1 MVLAAGAGTRLRPL
15 TYEIPKPMAP
25 VLNRPV
31 IHYALANLARHGIRD
46 VVANLH
52 AHPRKVRRYCGS
64 GDRWGINL
72 SYSYEPR
79 LMGTAGAVKRAERF
93 LKKGPFFVLS
103 GDGFTDIDLDELYAF
118 HRRRGSM
125 ATMAVKEVDS
135 RFDYGITLASK
146 TGRIRGFIEKP
157 TWGQVFSNKVN
168 TGIYV
173 FEPEV
178 LRYIPKDVPFDFAR
192 ELWPKLLKLGKP
204 LYAFEWRGYWCD
216 VGNLGELRR
225 CQMDA
230 LGGHVG
236 VDLPGREIKKGVH
249 IERGTRIHPHAKLL
263 PPCLIGQGT
272 HIEAGAK
279 VGPFTV
285 VGHGCSIGAGASVK
299 NSILFDHV
307 VVGRQGYLSDCIVGE
322 KSSVH
327 SDIAIYGAAILN
339 VRE

>member
-1 MVLAAGAGTRLRPL
+1 
-15 TYEIPKPMAP
+15 MAP

-31 IHYALANLARHGIRD
+31 IHYALANLARHGVRE

-52 AHPRKVRRYCGS
+52 SHPEKLRRYCGK
-64 GDRWGINL
+64 GARWGLKL

-79 LMGTAGAVKRAERF
+79 LLGTAGAVKKAERF
-93 LKKGPFFVLS
+93 LKDGPFFVLS
-103 GDGFTDIDLDELYAF
+103 GDGFSDIDLGGMLAF
-118 HRRRGSM
+118 HKRHGSI
-125 ATMAVKEVDS
+125 ATMAVKAVDS
-135 RFDYGITLASK
+135 RFDYGITLTSK
-146 TGRIRGFIEKP
+146 SGRIKGFIEKP
-157 TWGQVFSNKVN
+157 SWGQVFSNKVN
-168 TGIYV
+168 TGIYI

-178 LRYIPKDVPFDFAR
+178 LRHIPKGAPFDFAR
-192 ELWPKLLKLGKP
+192 ELWPKLLNLRKP
-204 LYAFEWRGYWCD
+204 IYAYEWKGYWCD

-236 VDLPGREIKKGVH
+236 VDLPGRELKEGVRVEKGA
-249 IERGTRIHPHAKLL
+249 RIHPKAKLHS
-263 PPCLIGQGT
+263 PCLIGRESR
-272 HIEAGAK
+272 IEAGAA

-285 VGHGCSIGAGASVK
+285 VGRGCSIGAGASVK

-322 KSSVH
+322 GSSVH